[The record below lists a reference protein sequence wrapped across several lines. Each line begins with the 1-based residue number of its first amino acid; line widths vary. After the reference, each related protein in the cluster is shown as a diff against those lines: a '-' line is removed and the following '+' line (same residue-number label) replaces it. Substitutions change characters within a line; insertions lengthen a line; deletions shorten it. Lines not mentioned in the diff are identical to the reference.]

1 VPQPKSARRAIPA
14 VEKILRT
21 LGDIGLPR
29 PIVLGAVRR
38 QLAGWRRGGSVPAFA
53 QMIEDIRNALDTL
66 QRSALQPVLNGT
78 GVILHTNLGRAPL
91 GPAAVEALGTLAA
104 NYSNLEFDLVSGQ
117 RGSRAAYVEQLLATL
132 CGAQAATVTNNCAA
146 ALVLMLRHF
155 TSGPRVEVLISRGE
169 LVQIG
174 GGFRIP
180 EVLESS
186 GARLREV
193 GTTNQTTLADYA
205 RAVGKNTAL
214 ILKVHRSNFFM
225 DGFVDSPA
233 TEALAALARRKRLP
247 LIEDLGSGALVDT
260 EGFGVGREPTPS
272 EVLRRGVDLV
282 CFSGDKLLGGPQAGV
297 IAGKARWIA
306 ALKRDPFFR
315 VLRCDK
321 LILGA
326 LQATAEAYLRA
337 PSLDRGAASTKPASE
352 LGRLIPVLGL
362 LTATDA
368 SLRARAEALRT
379 VLSDLPVAVTLG
391 VGQGRVGGGTLPRAG
406 LPSVTLD
413 LQPRSVSAAEFQAR
427 LRAGSPPVIAFLSA
441 GRVRVDLRTVFP
453 DQDAQLMHAIRTA
466 ATRPQTDHA

>member
-1 VPQPKSARRAIPA
+1 MPQPKSARRAIPA
-14 VEKILRT
+14 VETILRT

-29 PIVLGAVRR
+29 PIVLGVVRR

-53 QMIEDIRNALDTL
+53 QVIEDIRDALDTL

-205 RAVGKNTAL
+205 GAVGKNTAL

-260 EGFGVGREPTPS
+260 EDYGVGREPTPS

-306 ALKRDPFFR
+306 ALKREPFFR
-315 VLRCDK
+315 ALRCDK

-337 PSLDRGAASTKPASE
+337 LSLDRGAASTETASE

-362 LTATDA
+362 LRVTDA

-379 VLSDLPVAVTLG
+379 ALSDLPVAVTLG
-391 VGQGRVGGGTLPRAG
+391 VGQGRVGGGTLPRAA

-413 LQPRSVSAAEFQAR
+413 LQPWSVSPAELQAR

-441 GRVRVDLRTVFP
+441 GRVRIDLRTVFP
-453 DQDAQLMHAIRTA
+453 DQDARLMDAIRAA
-466 ATRPQTDHA
+466 ATGPQTDHA